1 MWLNRLDVLTRCNIG
16 VGEDPLGK
24 LMRILYDVYMKLIQ
38 LPWDGTKYGLPN
50 VEASFFIT
58 HADLTEIISFDKC
71 LNIFVLQ
78 LWMM

>member
-58 HADLTEIISFDKC
+58 HADLTEILSGDKC
-71 LNIFVLQ
+71 LNTSVLQ